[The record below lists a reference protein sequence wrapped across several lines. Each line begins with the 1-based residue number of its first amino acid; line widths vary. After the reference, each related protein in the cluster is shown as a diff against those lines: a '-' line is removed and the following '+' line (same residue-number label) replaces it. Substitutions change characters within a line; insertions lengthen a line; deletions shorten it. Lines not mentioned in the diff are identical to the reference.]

1 MKDRIEKMRG
11 RAFAVPF
18 VVGIAIFCVLGLSM
32 APMFSAAPKE
42 VPMAIVNLDE
52 GAVLPNGEE
61 TNAGTL
67 IVEKMTTAAAE
78 VGEDGEAPI
87 AWTELSSRQA
97 LDEAMEDG
105 AFYGAVVI
113 PRDFTQRQMA
123 DRAAVVET
131 LQEQL
136 PSVAAAAAQAQANPQ
151 AQAQAA
157 QGLAVAIAQ
166 AQQSAEKPS
175 VDVVLNLAKSPML
188 AQTMQASLTGILSQ
202 AGIQPDVETIGEAP
216 GGDSGPL
223 ASMMS
228 VQFMVMPLFI
238 MSLIM
243 GIAGSLLLWRKQAD
257 RSARGRAALLQL
269 VYCVLASLVA
279 AVCSYGMVA
288 WLGGVAVDASAI
300 LFLWLASFCLTL
312 VTVGLCDIAVPLGAL
327 VMLCVF
333 ALGMSAAVLPAPMLP
348 AFWVDWVLPWAPQN
362 YIGEG
367 LRNIIYLGGGVFGAG
382 AGALL
387 AWGAVGLLA
396 LVCAVLSPSR
406 KVSEP
411 SAEDAMRE

>member
-1 MKDRIEKMRG
+1 MKDRIEKIRG
-11 RAFAVPF
+11 KAFAVPF
-18 VVGIAIFCVLGLSM
+18 AVGIAIFCVLGLSM

-52 GAVLPNGEE
+52 GTLLPNGEE

-67 IVEKMTTAAAE
+67 IVEKMMTAAAE
-78 VGEDGEAPI
+78 AGENGEAPI

-97 LDEAMEDG
+97 LDEAMKDG

-123 DRAAVVET
+123 GQAAVAET

-136 PSVAAAAAQAQANPQ
+136 PSVAAAATQVQASPQ

-157 QGLAVAIAQ
+157 QGLAAAIAQ

-188 AQTMQASLTGILSQ
+188 AQTMQASLAGLLSQ

-228 VQFMVMPLFI
+228 VQFMVMPMFV

-243 GIAGSLLLWRKQAD
+243 GVAGSLLLWRKQAD
-257 RSARGRAALLQL
+257 RSEKGRAALLQL
-269 VYCVLASLVA
+269 GYCALASLVA
-279 AVCSYGMVA
+279 AVCSYGMVT
-288 WLGGVAVDASAI
+288 WLGGVAVDASAV
-300 LFLWLASFCLTL
+300 LFLWLASFCLML
-312 VTVGLCDIAVPLGAL
+312 VTVGLCDIAVPLGVL

-333 ALGMSAAVLPAPMLP
+333 ALGMSTAVLPAPMLP
-348 AFWVDWVLPWAPQN
+348 AFWVDWVLPWVPQS

-367 LRNIIYLGGGVFGAG
+367 LRNIIYLDRGAFD
-382 AGALL
+382 AGTEALL

-396 LVCAVLSPSR
+396 LVCAALCPSR
-406 KVSEP
+406 KVSGP
-411 SAEDAMRE
+411 STEDAMCE